1 MHQKSINVDIYIKLL
16 SNIFYNYEY
25 INNKANQNFEK
36 EQQFEICHIVN
47 QKYINKIKQILNYK
61 EFSKHKIKEIFN
73 KYNIG
78 SNNDLMKNNEFIKEI
93 RNVLSQTQF
102 LNYLCS
108 IDKKIFKDIR
118 NDIELTEIK
127 RIKLKTEGLFFY
139 KDLEIVT
146 NNLCKIFKEEH
157 LVLKEDKML
166 NSKCLFG

>member
-1 MHQKSINVDIYIKLL
+1 MC
-16 SNIFYNYEY
+16 
-25 INNKANQNFEK
+25 A
-36 EQQFEICHIVN
+36 
-47 QKYINKIKQILNYK
+47 
-61 EFSKHKIKEIFN
+61 
-73 KYNIG
+73 
-78 SNNDLMKNNEFIKEI
+78 
-93 RNVLSQTQF
+93 
-102 LNYLCS
+102 

-166 NSKCLFG
+166 NSKCLFGQNKIIFYPYFSAVNFLIVAGINHNNEFVNELVLYFYKSNFLDKYIKEFQN